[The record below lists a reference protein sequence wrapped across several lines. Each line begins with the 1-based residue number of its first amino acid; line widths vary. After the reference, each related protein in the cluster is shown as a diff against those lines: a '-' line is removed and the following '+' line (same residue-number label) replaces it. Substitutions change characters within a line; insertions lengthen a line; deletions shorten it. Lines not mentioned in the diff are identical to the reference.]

1 MRSGLAPTSPL
12 GNTWDLGRHCIRR
25 SAGGAGSRSILDLV
39 RSQGSLPNGPKLVGR
54 EESFAGPCLR
64 RYAKIWRINRPG
76 AGKSNLPILKT
87 KQLNA

>member
-39 RSQGSLPNGPKLVGR
+39 LSQGSLPNGPKLVG
-54 EESFAGPCLR
+54 SVL
-64 RYAKIWRINRPG
+64 G
-76 AGKSNLPILKT
+76 ARAAIAAAFSARTSARVFCSKT
-87 KQLNA
+87 SRLIFSIVSQAR